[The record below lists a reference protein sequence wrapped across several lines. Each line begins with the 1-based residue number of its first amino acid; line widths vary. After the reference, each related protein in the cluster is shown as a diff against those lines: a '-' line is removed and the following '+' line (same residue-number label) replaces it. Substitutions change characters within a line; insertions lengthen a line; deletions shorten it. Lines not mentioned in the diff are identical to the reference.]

1 MMNISLKNPFHFIA
15 LGFGAG
21 LIKPAPGT
29 WGSLVGVLL
38 AVLFWQ
44 LTQSALFFL
53 FLTLFGF
60 LFGCYCCEKVSRDL
74 KVHDDGRIVWD
85 EIVAIWLIF
94 SFLPQYHWLYYS
106 LSFIVFRFFDILKPA
121 PIRYFD
127 THLKGGFGIMFDD
140 ILAALYSIITLYLIY
155 WIS

>member
-1 MMNISLKNPFHFIA
+1 MMNISLKNPLHFIA
-15 LGFGAG
+15 LGFGSG

-38 AVLFWQ
+38 AMLLWQ
-44 LTQSALFFL
+44 LTQSTLFFL
-53 FLTLFGF
+53 CLTLFGF
-60 LFGCYCCEKVSRDL
+60 LFGCYCCQKVSQDL

-94 SFLPQYHWLYYS
+94 ACLPEYHWLYYS
-106 LSFIVFRFFDILKPA
+106 LTFITFRFFDILKPF

-127 THLKGGFGIMFDD
+127 AHLKGGFGIMFDD
-140 ILAALYSIITLYLIY
+140 ILAAMYSIMTLYLIY